1 MHSLWD
7 LRLSLIHILL
17 GDGKEAALLAN
28 EISKTLASD
37 DWLSTQSTAFG
48 LVALSDYMEKY
59 KVSGLMDFSYAVD
72 GKTKKVS
79 TTRNI
84 WTETLLDKAAS
95 SASLEL
101 KNTGKSTLFARL
113 VAEGIP
119 AEGKEEAYAN
129 GLTLAVSYMDH
140 DGHPVNTSRCV

>member
-1 MHSLWD
+1 M
-7 LRLSLIHILL
+7 
-17 GDGKEAALLAN
+17 
-28 EISKTLASD
+28 
-37 DWLSTQSTAFG
+37 
-48 LVALSDYMEKY
+48 
-59 KVSGLMDFSYAVD
+59 SGLMDFSYAVD

-84 WTETLLDKAAS
+84 WTETLLDKTAS

-119 AEGKEEAYAN
+119 AEGKEKPMRTVLRSPSAIWIMTAI
-129 GLTLAVSYMDH
+129 
-140 DGHPVNTSRCV
+140 R

>member
-1 MHSLWD
+1 M
-7 LRLSLIHILL
+7 
-17 GDGKEAALLAN
+17 
-28 EISKTLASD
+28 
-37 DWLSTQSTAFG
+37 
-48 LVALSDYMEKY
+48 
-59 KVSGLMDFSYAVD
+59 SGSMDFSYAVD
-72 GKTKKVS
+72 GKAKKVS

-84 WTETLLDKAAS
+84 WTETLLDKTAS

-129 GLTLAVSYMDH
+129 GLTLAVSYMNH
-140 DGHPVNTSRCV
+140 DGHPGEYLRFAAGYELHGCGDRRKFVSSWL

>member
-1 MHSLWD
+1 MCIRDS
-7 LRLSLIHILL
+7 
-17 GDGKEAALLAN
+17 
-28 EISKTLASD
+28 
-37 DWLSTQSTAFG
+37 
-48 LVALSDYMEKY
+48 
-59 KVSGLMDFSYAVD
+59 SYAVD

-140 DGHPVNTSRCV
+140 DGPVSYTHLDVYKRQSPFSSARNYHLVKNKNNNVHKNAYIRRQSVCRKCNC